1 MSGSHE
7 EGAVDKSEIE
17 EGLEEIAKMANA
29 DGVTIDL
36 AVYGGSAIALKWE
49 FRRATRDVDIIVS
62 GDANYIHKAAEKV
75 AEGKEWP
82 KDWMNDAVKGFAS
95 PHGNHEIYKE
105 YLHEN
110 GGIRVF
116 TPTASYLLA
125 MKCMAMRI
133 DEPDGHNDVDDIK
146 ALITTVGIKKKTEL
160 YDLVES
166 YYPPQ
171 KISPKVYYGIEQIVN
186 EIDNEKSR
194 GKEPK
199 KTPSISR

>member
-1 MSGSHE
+1 MN
-7 EGAVDKSEIE
+7 KSEIE
-17 EGLEEIAKMANA
+17 EGLEEIAKIANS

-36 AVYGGSAIALKWE
+36 AVYGGSAITLKWE
-49 FRRATRDVDIIVS
+49 FRRATRDVGIIVS
-62 GDANYIHKAAEKV
+62 GDANYIRKAAEKV
-75 AEGKEWP
+75 AEGKGWP

-95 PHGNHEIYKE
+95 LHGSHEIYKE

-146 ALITTVGIKKKTEL
+146 ALIAAVGIKKKTEL

-166 YYPPQ
+166 YYPPKQ
-171 KISPKVYYGIEQIVN
+171 ISPKVYYGIEQIVN
-186 EIDNEKSR
+186 EIDHETFRAK
-194 GKEPK
+194 GPK
-199 KTPSISR
+199 KTPGITR